1 MLEKWKVCPL
11 CEKIDRLYLES
22 EETFE
27 ACKSK
32 NDENRACLYIECRR
46 CDLSLYDHTYEV
58 ADYSGRV
65 DILMKKW
72 NSLPRWGETVTTV
85 KVALPKDEGLPEGCE
100 QTEIEVNGNA

>member
-1 MLEKWKVCPL
+1 MLEKWKVCPI
-11 CEKIDRLYLES
+11 CEKVDRLYLES

-58 ADYSGRV
+58 TEYSGRV

-72 NSLPRWGETVTTV
+72 NSLPRWGETVTTTTV
-85 KVALPKDEGLPEGCE
+85 KVAPPKDADLPDGCE
-100 QTEIEVNGNA
+100 QTEIEVN